1 MKLFE
6 FNIKTYLYGIKR
18 YKLYVLAGDEED
30 ARQLVWQYPKYRH
43 DQDAEIESVREI
55 SLETPGIIE

>member
-6 FNIKTYLYGIKR
+6 FNIKTYLYGVMR
-18 YKLYVLAGDEED
+18 YKHLVLAGDEED

-43 DQDAEIESVREI
+43 DQDAEIESVKEI
-55 SLETPGIIE
+55 SLETPGVIE